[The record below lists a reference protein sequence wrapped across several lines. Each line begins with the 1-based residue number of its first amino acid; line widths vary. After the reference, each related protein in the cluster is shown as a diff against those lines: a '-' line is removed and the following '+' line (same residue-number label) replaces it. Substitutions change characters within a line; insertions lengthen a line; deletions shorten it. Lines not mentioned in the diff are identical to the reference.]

1 MRKVLFLTALVLVL
15 ASCGKREKKLSW
27 ESNYR
32 SYNDYATDKLNTL
45 KRPVVVFSSINRIS
59 MGNSEQSYGYKAS
72 ITVKDGDGKLYSFTD
87 CPIIESICVSYAVND
102 TIAK

>member
-27 ESNYR
+27 ESNYD

-45 KRPVVVFSSINRIS
+45 KRPVVVFSSINSIS
-59 MGNSEQSYGYKAS
+59 MRNS
-72 ITVKDGDGKLYSFTD
+72 
-87 CPIIESICVSYAVND
+87 
-102 TIAK
+102 